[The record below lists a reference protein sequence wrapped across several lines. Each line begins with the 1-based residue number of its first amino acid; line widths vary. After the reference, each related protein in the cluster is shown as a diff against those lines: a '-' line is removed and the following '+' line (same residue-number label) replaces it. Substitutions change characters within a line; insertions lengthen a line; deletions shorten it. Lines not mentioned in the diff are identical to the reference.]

1 MKRPLPEIREHV
13 RFQWVEK
20 NDFGWACNF
29 NKWFSMTRL
38 PINDLGNDQDL
49 GWFGIPKCKAF
60 GRIPQFSSP
69 LLSRCQ
75 SHLEWRTWFSQFLRT
90 AKRLYDGPMI
100 WKHLKTSSNPSL
112 LELYW
117 TTTCFFSMMWKC
129 NCTRWIWTVEVF
141 RCVTPLFF
149 YVDMFFLSRKSFTSW
164 LSLPTSHVWFFGT
177 IRCSRLPKVTVDQH
191 GSTQSTDS
199 KCCDGRSACNILE
212 QGAWMWAAATRNQMA
227 WNGQKIGDSSRKCG
241 TKNWCQYFMDFWWKH
256 WCLA

>member
-1 MKRPLPEIREHV
+1 MI
-13 RFQWVEK
+13 F
-20 NDFGWACNF
+20 NDQA
-29 NKWFSMTRL
+29 SI

-75 SHLEWRTWFSQFLRT
+75 SHLEWRTWFSQFLRP

-100 WKHLKTSSNPSL
+100 WKHLKTSSNLSL
-112 LELYW
+112 LDNNM
-117 TTTCFFSMMWKC
+117 FFF
-129 NCTRWIWTVEVF
+129 NDVEMQLHTMNLDSGGIQM
-141 RCVTPLFF
+141 CHAFF
-149 YVDMFFLSRKSFTSW
+149 LLCRYSMFFLSRKSFTSW
-164 LSLPTSHVWFFGT
+164 LSLPTSHVCQRPCKTTPNPCWFFGT

-227 WNGQKIGDSSRKCG
+227 WNGQKIGDSSRKCS